1 MTVYTI
7 SSNVETKS
15 NPVHFLIKT
24 TSNSEYCQQTWNFSP
39 PISQVSWAPE
49 YLVTSTRVL
58 CGSEQQGSFNPSV
71 SQSHNNSNMTIVTT
85 LSVDLKTEKTS
96 VLDKILLEC
105 STASSIQPRQFTIR
119 QHHRAAL
126 LPASGRIHCQFP
138 SIDCVVPCSPQQH
151 YPLGLNHYCLRTW
164 TGRLNFTRIDRLV
177 LPRSG
182 RVCSFQSVL
191 STINLCSCARWSLEK
206 RLHQH

>member
-1 MTVYTI
+1 MSI
-7 SSNVETKS
+7 SHQLRCSLFTSITSSSPGFCNIF
-15 NPVHFLIKT
+15 NIKKLRGQKMWKLFPT
-24 TSNSEYCQQTWNFSP
+24 G
-39 PISQVSWAPE
+39 A
-49 YLVTSTRVL
+49 
-58 CGSEQQGSFNPSV
+58 
-71 SQSHNNSNMTIVTT
+71 
-85 LSVDLKTEKTS
+85 VDLKAKKIS

-119 QHHRAAL
+119 QHYHAAL
-126 LPASGRIHCQFP
+126 LSTSGRIHCQFP

-191 STINLCSCARWSLEK
+191 STINLCSCV
-206 RLHQH
+206 